1 MQHQRLAIAA
11 VGTAVFIGGTVAP
24 AKAGSPDPSPITV
37 TDGAGFVDTTVSSP
51 GSTGGLSGGPAGQP
65 AISRSSGAAGVSCT
79 YVLDIASPSSDV
91 PSIPP
96 IHQGDSFAGEYYF
109 RNCSD
114 GTASLVWVPFAKAGA
129 AAAAAPAGV
138 AVVTSAQLAQEALDR
153 MPLTRPTVR
162 RSPTE
167 SNDYQG
173 DPFTWANLW
182 TWVWADPA
190 SYRPIIH
197 TVSVG
202 RVSATVV
209 ARPMGLVFEPGDG
222 GDPVHCPGP
231 GRPWTEAD
239 GNTPPAV
246 GCGYQYRHVTAGTVT
261 SRLGIEW
268 KVSWTGT
275 GGLDGTLPT
284 MQTMTDAPLR
294 VLQIQVVNK

>member
-1 MQHQRLAIAA
+1 MQHHRVAIAA
-11 VGTAVFIGGTVAP
+11 VVTAAFIGGTAAP
-24 AKAGSPDPSPITV
+24 AKAGSADPSPITV
-37 TDGAGFVDTTVSSP
+37 TDGAGFVDTTVNSP
-51 GSTGGLSGGPAGQP
+51 GSPGGVSRAPGAQP
-65 AISRSSGAAGVSCT
+65 AISHASGDAGPTCT
-79 YVLDIASPSSDV
+79 YVLDLASPSSDV

-114 GTASLVWVPFAKAGA
+114 GTASLVWVPFARAGSA
-129 AAAAAPAGV
+129 VTAAPAGV
-138 AVVTSAQLAQEALDR
+138 AVVTSAQLAREALDR
-153 MPLTRPTVR
+153 LPLTRPAVR

-167 SNDYQG
+167 TNDYQG

-182 TWVWADPA
+182 TWVWTDPA
-190 SYRPIIH
+190 SYRPITH

-209 ARPMGLVFEPGDG
+209 ATPMGLVFEPGDG
-222 GDPVHCPGP
+222 GDPVHCLGP

-239 GNTPPAV
+239 GNAAPPV
-246 GCGYQYRHVTAGTVT
+246 GCGYRYRHVTTAAVT

-268 KVSWTGT
+268 KVRWTGT
-275 GGLDGTLPT
+275 GAPGGTLPT

>member
-1 MQHQRLAIAA
+1 MQRRLALAA
-11 VGTAVFIGGTVAP
+11 VLTVLQLAVPTSAHASSSGDG
-24 AKAGSPDPSPITV
+24 PIV
-37 TDGAGFVDTTVSSP
+37 VSFGDGAIDTTISVRGAP
-51 GSTGGLSGGPAGQP
+51 GDGSGGSGAQLV
-65 AISRSSGAAGVSCT
+65 ISRSAGRSGLVCT
-79 YVLDIASPSSDV
+79 YVLDLASPSSDV

-96 IHQGDSFAGEYYF
+96 IHQGDSFAGDYYF

-114 GTASLVWVPFAKAGA
+114 GTASLVWVPFAKAGSA
-129 AAAAAPAGV
+129 VTAAPAGV
-138 AVVTSAQLAQEALDR
+138 VVVTSAQLAREALDR
-153 MPLTRPTVR
+153 LPLTRPAVR

-167 SNDYQG
+167 TNDYQG

-182 TWVWADPA
+182 TWVWTDPA
-190 SYRPIIH
+190 SYRPITH

-209 ARPMGLVFEPGDG
+209 ATPMGLVFEPGDG
-222 GDPVHCPGP
+222 GDPVHCLGP

-239 GNTPPAV
+239 GNAAPPV
-246 GCGYQYRHVTAGTVT
+246 GCGYRYRHVTTAAVT

-275 GGLDGTLPT
+275 GAPGGTLPT

>member
-1 MQHQRLAIAA
+1 MQRRLALAA
-11 VGTAVFIGGTVAP
+11 VLTVLQLAVPTSAQTSSSGDG
-24 AKAGSPDPSPITV
+24 PIV
-37 TDGAGFVDTTVSSP
+37 VSFGDGAIDTTISVAGAP
-51 GSTGGLSGGPAGQP
+51 GDGSGGSGAQSV
-65 AISRSSGAAGVSCT
+65 ISRSAGGSGPTCT
-79 YVLDIASPSSDV
+79 YVLDLASPSSDV

-114 GTASLVWVPFAKAGA
+114 GTLLLVWVPFARAGSA
-129 AAAAAPAGV
+129 VAAAPAGV
-138 AVVTSAQLAQEALDR
+138 AVVTSAQLAREALDR
-153 MPLTRPTVR
+153 LPLTRPAVR

-167 SNDYQG
+167 TNDYQG

-182 TWVWADPA
+182 TWVWTDPA
-190 SYRPIIH
+190 SYRPITH

-209 ARPMGLVFEPGDG
+209 ATPIGLVFEPGDG
-222 GDPVHCPGP
+222 GDPVYCPGP

-239 GNTPPAV
+239 GNAAPPV
-246 GCGYQYRHVTAGTVT
+246 GCGYRYRHITTAAVT

-268 KVSWTGT
+268 KVRWTGT
-275 GGLDGTLPT
+275 GTPGGTLPT